1 MKNSTHAKNTT
12 WLLLNAGS
20 DSEICKYHKSL
31 GKKETNTEGTKIKGD
46 KGLEQE
52 G

>member
-12 WLLLNAGS
+12 WLLLNAGL
-20 DSEICKYHKSL
+20 DGEICKYHKSS
-31 GKKETNTEGTKIKGD
+31 GKKETNTEGRKIEGD